1 MAVDS
6 AVAGA
11 GAAPEFPAYEQLRP
25 VTPLAGIVLC
35 DNPSPMTME
44 GTNSVV
50 LRAAPDAPAVVIDP
64 GPVDDAHAA
73 RLAEIAGEVALVLV
87 THRHPDH
94 TGGIDELHRLTGAP
108 VRAIRA
114 EFCRSAEP
122 LGDGQ
127 VLDVAGLRLTVFAT
141 PGHTAD
147 SIAVGIAAAG
157 ADPAAGDDA
166 GRFDSIM
173 LADTIL
179 GRDSTVLDAED
190 GSLVDYLDSLE
201 LLERVGAGVIGLPSH
216 GPDVPDVAEAAA
228 ALAAHRR
235 KRLDQVRAAVAE
247 LGEQATAGEL
257 TRHIYTEVTDP
268 VLLGAAEQSTRVALD
283 YIVRR
288 G

>member
-1 MAVDS
+1 M
-6 AVAGA
+6 VAADA
-11 GAAPEFPAYEQLRP
+11 GTAAPEFPAYGQLRP

-50 LRAAPDAPAVVIDP
+50 LRAAPDAAAVVIDP

-73 RLAEIAGEVALVLV
+73 RLAELAGEIALVLV

-114 EFCRSAEP
+114 EFCRAADP
-122 LGDGQ
+122 LVDGQ
-127 VLDVAGLRLTVFAT
+127 VLDVAGLRLTIFAT

-157 ADPAAGDDA
+157 GAVSG
-166 GRFDSIM
+166 GGFDSIM

-190 GSLVDYLDSLE
+190 GSLVDYLDSLA

-216 GPDVPDVAEAAA
+216 GPDVPDVAAAAA

-247 LGEQATAGEL
+247 LGEQASAAEL
-257 TRHIYTEVTDP
+257 TRHIYTEITDP

-283 YIVRR
+283 YIARR